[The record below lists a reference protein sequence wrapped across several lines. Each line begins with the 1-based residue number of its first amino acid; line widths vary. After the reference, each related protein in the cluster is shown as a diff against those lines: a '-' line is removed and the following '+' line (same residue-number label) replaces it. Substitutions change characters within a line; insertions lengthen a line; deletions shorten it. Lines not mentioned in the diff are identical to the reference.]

1 VQSEKLIQAGD
12 EVTDYDAVQKCIT
25 DAKLRFN
32 IQVIGYD
39 DWNAKQLVTKLK
51 AANLPLEAFIQGP
64 RSYHPAMQAL
74 ELAYMAGNLRH
85 GNDPVLNWCASN
97 LVARTDANMN
107 TAPDKK
113 KAPDKIDDMVALLM
127 AVGMATAADGGE
139 ASITQ
144 GFVEL

>member
-1 VQSEKLIQAGD
+1 
-12 EVTDYDAVQKCIT
+12 
-25 DAKLRFN
+25 
-32 IQVIGYD
+32 
-39 DWNAKQLVTKLK
+39 
-51 AANLPLEAFIQGP
+51 
-64 RSYHPAMQAL
+64 
-74 ELAYMAGNLRH
+74 
-85 GNDPVLNWCASN
+85 VLNWCASN
-97 LVARTDANMN
+97 LVARRDANMN